1 MVAHAPHH
9 LGAEPLG
16 ERLDHLAQL
25 LVGLRLAAV
34 GQVAGEHQ
42 RLRDRVDPSEP
53 VEGELEV
60 LHGVDDAVL
69 QLAAR
74 EQVGVADVRDRVA
87 GVGVLTEGL
96 HEEA

>member
-1 MVAHAPHH
+1 
-9 LGAEPLG
+9 
-16 ERLDHLAQL
+16 
-25 LVGLRLAAV
+25 
-34 GQVAGEHQ
+34 
-42 RLRDRVDPSEP
+42 
-53 VEGELEV
+53 V

-96 HEEA
+96 HGRKRRAHRW